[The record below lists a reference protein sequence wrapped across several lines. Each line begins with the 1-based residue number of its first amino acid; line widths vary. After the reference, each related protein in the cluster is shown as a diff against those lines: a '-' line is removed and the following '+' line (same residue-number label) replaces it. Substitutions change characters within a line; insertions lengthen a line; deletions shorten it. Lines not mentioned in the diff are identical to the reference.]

1 MPNGEERPIAFAS
14 RTLHQN
20 EQNYAQLEKEALA
33 IIFGVTKFHQYLY
46 GWKFNF
52 ITDHQPLLKILGPHE
67 GLQRW
72 VLILSAYQYDIEYRR
87 LEENANADAM
97 SRLPHPKESH
107 EGKESNIFKI
117 SYLDHLP
124 LSAKDIHES
133 TRKDPVLSKV
143 YCYIME
149 GWPEHMENRQ
159 NKAAYC
165 GVFEL

>member
-46 GWKFNF
+46 GRKFNL
-52 ITDHQPLLKILGPHE
+52 ITDHQPLLKILGPYE
-67 GLQRW
+67 GVPTLAAARLQRW
-72 VLILSAYQYDIEYRR
+72 ALILSAYQYDIEYRR
-87 LEENANADAM
+87 SEENANADAM

-107 EGKESNIFKI
+107 EGKEANIFKF

-124 LSAKDIHES
+124 LLARDIRES

-143 YCYIME
+143 YCNIME
-149 GWPEHMENRQ
+149 GWKM
-159 NKAAYC
+159 KS
-165 GVFEL
+165 